1 MLELENVTRRFGN
14 LTAIESVSTKV
25 SRGHIHGLIGP
36 NGSGKSTMM
45 NLISGFLKPTTGS
58 INFEGTRISGLRP
71 HVVSRA
77 GVVRTFQLIK
87 VYSEAT
93 VRENIRMAAI
103 ARLSPP
109 WAPAGF
115 LNNPGSKEIEGDV
128 DRVLEIMKLGH
139 VANQTAGI
147 LPSGMQ
153 RTLSV
158 ASAFVAKP
166 KLLLLDEPLAGL
178 NATEKAGLAA
188 SIREINKSGITILL
202 VEHDMKTVLSLC
214 SHMTVINFGKKIA
227 EGPPSD
233 IVTNSAVIEAYLGSR
248 GGKDA

>member
-14 LTAIESVSTKV
+14 LTAIDSVSTKV
-25 SRGHIHGLIGP
+25 SSGHIHGLIGP

-58 INFEGTRISGLRP
+58 INFEGTRISGLKP

-93 VRENIRMAAI
+93 VRDNIRMAAI

-115 LNNPGSKEIEGDV
+115 LKNPGSKEIEGDV

-139 VANQTAGI
+139 VANQIAGI
-147 LPSGMQ
+147 LPGGCSGHF
-153 RTLSV
+153 RSR
-158 ASAFVAKP
+158 P
-166 KLLLLDEPLAGL
+166 PLLQSQSFSFWTSLLQ
-178 NATEKAGLAA
+178 
-188 SIREINKSGITILL
+188 
-202 VEHDMKTVLSLC
+202 V
-214 SHMTVINFGKKIA
+214 
-227 EGPPSD
+227 
-233 IVTNSAVIEAYLGSR
+233 
-248 GGKDA
+248 